1 MSEQEKLI
9 VKNGH
14 FGPMWCN
21 ERYYWDL
28 SLIPE
33 NNEAGELCNRC
44 ALIDSETKEEVTA
57 INFDSQWLVP
67 IFQTRSMVGMRE
79 LYGKLKAINDVFK
92 IETTPRSQMPEDKV
106 AKPVEKVVKKV
117 VKKDGFD
124 EKE

>member
-1 MSEQEKLI
+1 MEKDGKFLI
-9 VKNGH
+9 YVNPRH
-14 FGPMWCN
+14 
-21 ERYYWDL
+21 YW
-28 SLIPE
+28 SLDIVPSM
-33 NNEAGELCNRC
+33 NEADEPINRC

-57 INFDSQWLVP
+57 LNFDATWLVP
-67 IFQTRSMVGMRE
+67 IFQTRSMVGMKE
-79 LYGKLKAINDVFK
+79 LAAKLKAVADVFK